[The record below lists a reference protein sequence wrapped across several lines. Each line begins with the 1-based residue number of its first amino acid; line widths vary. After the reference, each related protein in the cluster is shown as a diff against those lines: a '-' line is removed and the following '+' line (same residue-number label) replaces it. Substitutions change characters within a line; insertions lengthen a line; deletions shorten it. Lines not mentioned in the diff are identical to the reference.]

1 MWKKI
6 QEYKNRKDYVGRYR
20 NLVSGTLATN
30 LSGENENRVENWV
43 EKHCGISRKLWKG
56 RVWDHYFLVFS
67 QFRKGKKR
75 WSMGTSSA
83 LESDNTAPNTTYSLC
98 HF

>member
-30 LSGENENRVENWV
+30 LSGENENRVGNWV
-43 EKHCGISRKLWKG
+43 
-56 RVWDHYFLVFS
+56 
-67 QFRKGKKR
+67 GKQ
-75 WSMGTSSA
+75 
-83 LESDNTAPNTTYSLC
+83 
-98 HF
+98 